1 MTKNFIGSSTD
12 TRRESHLEPA
22 SCLNQSASSFLPI
35 YQADDFNNRVSMY
48 PSRVLTADLPTQNT
62 APERNKHLP
71 VGEAFTPNCNGK
83 TLPLRTSEEASLETR
98 VS

>member
-1 MTKNFIGSSTD
+1 MTTELHRKQHTNTCW
-12 TRRESHLEPA
+12 ESHLELA
-22 SCLNQSASSFLPI
+22 VLNSQLPLLPI
-35 YQADDFNNRVSMY
+35 YQADNFNNRVSMY
-48 PSRVLTADLPTQNT
+48 PSRVLTADLPTQNM

-83 TLPLRTSEEASLETR
+83 TLPLHTSEANLKTR